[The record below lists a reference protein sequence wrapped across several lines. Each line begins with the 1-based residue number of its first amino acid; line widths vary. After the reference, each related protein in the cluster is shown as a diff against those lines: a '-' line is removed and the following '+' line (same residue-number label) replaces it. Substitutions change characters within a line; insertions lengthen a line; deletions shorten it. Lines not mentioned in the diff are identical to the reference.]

1 MKRPDTER
9 RMEHLRRTASHSF
22 KFGRTG
28 SRYRFV
34 RSVLTYDLLAATVD
48 KDEFDAA
55 MREVG
60 VT

>member
-1 MKRPDTER
+1 MNRPDVER
-9 RMEHLRRTASHSF
+9 RMKHLCRIASHSF

-28 SRYRFV
+28 SRYGFV
-34 RSVLTYDLLAATVD
+34 HSLLTYDLMAATIDV
-48 KDEFDAA
+48 DEFYAA